1 MAFNHQFKPSHKEIK
16 AYSEELAGY
25 ATHEVAHEGATST
38 AFQNLLAATCK
49 KADWHLVPQLSTR
62 IRSKQVRPDGTL
74 RDEFNLHHGYWEA
87 KDSSDKLDE
96 EIRKKIALGYP
107 LSNTIFEDTST
118 AVLYQNGKQAEPR
131 FDIRDP
137 QQLCDLLNLFYSHVE
152 PDIEG
157 FEQAVEDF
165 KERVPQLA
173 LALKDKIE
181 EAHNKNKTFQEAFE
195 TFFDLCRQSLNPN
208 LSQSAV
214 DEC

>member
-1 MAFNHQFKPSHKEIK
+1 MAFSHQFKPTHKEIK
-16 AYSEELAGY
+16 RYYEELAGY
-25 ATHEVAHEGATST
+25 ATHEVAHEGATSS

-62 IRSKQVRPDGTL
+62 IRGKQVRPDGTL

-118 AVLYQNGKQAEPR
+118 AVLYQNGKQVEPR

-137 QQLCDLLNLFYSHVE
+137 QQLCDLLNLFSSH
-152 PDIEG
+152 IETIP
-157 FEQAVEDF
+157 
-165 KERVPQLA
+165 KT
-173 LALKDKIE
+173 LK
-181 EAHNKNKTFQEAFE
+181 
-195 TFFDLCRQSLNPN
+195 L
-208 LSQSAV
+208 LSMHFLK
-214 DEC
+214 CLITL